1 MPPIPAPIILS
12 TLLFPLSAMAAS
24 ADFEIDPNGST
35 SLIDFQF
42 EVPFSGTLIGD
53 YDPETNP
60 QGTSTRPGLFGG
72 SGNNPIPCDIT
83 LELASDP
90 TPTSPTGRL
99 SLDFDELESGLLVV
113 EALEIDLLSG
123 GTSGIAGDLVLLYQT
138 FNTINPT
145 SIYLGGFELPIPLAG
160 AQLLRSEL
168 ALDGEWSIVA
178 GSGKGGIVFDGF
190 VPVLWTIEFDAGTG
204 TQVQEIPVA
213 IPFTGTISGK
223 PGARSIVFGGTNS
236 NSGSQ
241 DLDVPVGPIPVPLP
255 TIPPGDATANLLFSG
270 ELTSVGFAT
279 NLDLSISAT
288 EIEPSLPADLNGDGR
303 VNSADLGLLIASWGP
318 CPGCPADINGDGIVN
333 AADLGLAVSSWTG

>member
-1 MPPIPAPIILS
+1 MPPIPAVTILS
-12 TLLFPLSAMAAS
+12 TLLCPLAVVAAS
-24 ADFEIDPNGST
+24 VDFAIDASGST
-35 SLIDFQF
+35 SIIDFQF

-90 TPTSPTGRL
+90 APTSPTGGL
-99 SLDFDELESGLLVV
+99 SLDFDQLESGLLVI
-113 EALEIDLLSG
+113 EALDIDLLAG
-123 GTSGIAGDLVLLYQT
+123 GTGAISGDLVLLYDT
-138 FNTINPT
+138 FNTINPS

-168 ALDGEWSIVA
+168 ALDGAWSIPA
-178 GSGKGGIVFDGF
+178 ASAKGGIAFDGF

-204 TQVQEIPVA
+204 TQVQEIPVS
-213 IPFTGTISGK
+213 IPFSGTISGK
-223 PGARSIVFGGTNS
+223 SGARSLVFGGMNS

-241 DLDVPVGPIPVPLP
+241 DLDVPVGPVPVPLP
-255 TIPPGDATANLLFSG
+255 TIPPSEETANLLFSG
-270 ELTSVGFAT
+270 SLTSVDFAT
-279 NLDLSISAT
+279 NLDLSISAR